1 MINELNF
8 RNLLSFKYIIPIAT
22 VIWTIVLIFIEDTP
36 GNVPVE
42 IFIIFFSTAM
52 TIIIGMD
59 GVRIYYE
66 EKGFRIIAALFNIII
81 GLALLVFG
89 FSLIR
94 ISLILLIG
102 GELFGISTTIR
113 IRSRTTSSIPASTR
127 RPSPIPS
134 PEPEPQP
141 EPL

>member
-1 MINELNF
+1 MISELNF

-22 VIWTIVLIFIEDTP
+22 VIWTIVLILIEVTP

-59 GVRIYYE
+59 GVRMYYE
-66 EKGFRIIAALFNIII
+66 EKGFRIIAALFNIIFS
-81 GLALLVFG
+81 LVLLVIG
-89 FSLIR
+89 FSLLK

-102 GELFGISTTIR
+102 GELFGISTALR
-113 IRSRTTSSIPASTR
+113 LRNRTANSIPTSTR

-134 PEPEPQP
+134 PDPEPQP